1 MKIYCTRPNCPRP
14 DNSYADLD
22 DRTTLKTVQQ
32 KYCSACGMPLILD
45 GRYLCDRLLGRGGFG
60 AAFLACDRRSPTMR
74 ACVVK
79 QFLPAGDLD
88 PQQLATAQGLF
99 EREAL
104 VLDRLGH
111 QHPLLPDLLAYF
123 PLEAPGWQSSIPQQ
137 FFYIVQEYIDGRDLE
152 AELVDRGPFSEA
164 EVVEVLAEILK
175 ILEFV
180 HGQDVIHRD
189 IKPSNIMRDR
199 SGRLHLLD
207 FGAVKEVTQA
217 PGGRSTGIYSAGF
230 APPEQMRGRSV
241 YPSTDLYALAVTAVM
256 LLTGKNP
263 EDLFD
268 SYSDTWTWKD
278 QVSISDSLA
287 RILDRMLQPTPSD
300 RFGSAAEV
308 LSVLSPKTPRPAP
321 PPPPTRPPT
330 SVRPPR
336 AATQVQQQTTLRRPF
351 STLEILS
358 GAAFAGFEGGLLAI
372 ALSTIFDSIALSV
385 LVGAIALGG
394 LIYAQRQRWIERFDL
409 LIIAGVSFAIVFWI
423 ATTLAGVRVEIAI
436 AVPLFAGLVGV
447 AITALFRLIYAT
459 LRRLL

>member
-1 MKIYCTRPNCPRP
+1 MKIYCTRPGCPRP
-14 DNSYADLD
+14 DNSYPDLD
-22 DRTTLKTVQQ
+22 DRGTLKTIQQ

-199 SGRLHLLD
+199 GGKLHLLD

-268 SYSDTWTWKD
+268 SYSNTWTWKD

-287 RILDRMLQPTPSD
+287 QILDRMLQPTPSD
-300 RFGSAAEV
+300 RFGSAGEV
-308 LSVLSPKTPRPAP
+308 LAALSPTTPPHRP
-321 PPPPTRPPT
+321 PPPPIAVAPP
-330 SVRPPR
+330 
-336 AATQVQQQTTLRRPF
+336 AGGTQMQQTTRQRPF
-351 STLEILS
+351 STLEILT
-358 GAAFAGFEGGLLAI
+358 GAAFTGFEGGLLAI
-372 ALSTIFDSIALSV
+372 ALGTIFDGIVWSV
-385 LVGAIALGG
+385 GIVAITLGG
-394 LIYAQRQRWIERFDL
+394 LVFAQRRRWIERFDL

>member
-1 MKIYCTRPNCPRP
+1 MKIYCTRPGCSRP

-22 DRTTLKTVQQ
+22 DRRTLKTVQQ

-60 AAFLACDRRSPTMR
+60 AAFLAYDRRSPTMR

-152 AELVDRGPFSEA
+152 AELATRGPFSEA
-164 EVVEVLAEILK
+164 EVVEVLEEILK

-180 HGQDVIHRD
+180 HSQDVIHRD

-207 FGAVKEVTQA
+207 FGAVKEVTQN

-256 LLTGKNP
+256 LLTAKNP

-268 SYSDTWTWKD
+268 SYSDTWIWKD
-278 QVSISDSLA
+278 QVSISDPLA
-287 RILDRMLQPTPSD
+287 QILERMLQPTPSD

-308 LSVLSPKTPRPAP
+308 LRILSPTTPLP
-321 PPPPTRPPT
+321 PPPPSPAQPVAPPQGG
-330 SVRPPR
+330 
-336 AATQVQQQTTLRRPF
+336 TQIQRTTLRRPF
-351 STLEILS
+351 STVEILT
-358 GAAFAGFEGGLLAI
+358 GAAFTGLEGGLLAI
-372 ALSTIFDSIALSV
+372 VLRPLFFQNPALSL
-385 LVGAIALGG
+385 LLGAIALGG
-394 LIYAQRQRWIERFDL
+394 LIFAQRRRWLERFDL
-409 LIIAGVSFAIVFWI
+409 LILAAVSFPI
-423 ATTLAGVRVEIAI
+423 LAGIAVKTGTPPPIAI

-447 AITALFRLIYAT
+447 AVTALFRLIYAT